1 MLSPA
6 MRGVLAEG
14 RQAYVAVDA
23 KDGPHVTPELY
34 AAAGDDLW
42 FLVAATT
49 LKARVVPAND
59 RIAALV
65 RTPGRAVVLSGPART
80 YDVRSPADV
89 GRAVTD
95 ANVAKALTGFLLR
108 NAGDL
113 AAFGRDAL
121 SGRLGRR
128 LPPRR
133 ILIRLTPTRAAL
145 LDGARLVTATGDWP
159 GPARTGEAGPLAGA
173 ADAVVGWSGPDGP
186 LALPAR
192 TDGSTDGS
200 TATVPVALAALAALP
215 DEAPAC
221 LVTDAY
227 NDLGPAAK
235 TGTLLRGSGR
245 LAPDGTAT
253 IDVERTTTWDGVVTT
268 TAPRA

>member
-1 MLSPA
+1 MLSPDL
-6 MRGVLAEG
+6 RGVLAEG

-34 AAAGDDLW
+34 APAGDDLW

-49 LKARVVPAND
+49 VKARVVPAND

-65 RTPGRAVVLSGPART
+65 RTSGRAAVLSGPART
-80 YDVRSPADV
+80 YDVRSPADI

-95 ANVAKALTGFLLR
+95 ATVAKALTGFLLR

-145 LDGARLVTATGDWP
+145 LDGARLVAAAGDWP
-159 GPARTGEAGPLAGA
+159 GPAGTGAAGPLAGA
-173 ADAVVGWSGPDGP
+173 ADAVVGWTGPDGP

-192 TDGSTDGS
+192 TDGT
-200 TATVPVALAALAALP
+200 TAAVPVALAALAALL

-253 IDVERTTTWDGVVTT
+253 IEVHRTTTWDGVTTT
-268 TAPRA
+268 TAP